1 VPPKDERLNELEA
14 DLDNLLANVQ
24 KQNAALKQEKQK
36 STPPPSPST
45 QKSAKEKT
53 RQNLRDAIA
62 SKMTPEEQAAR
73 KQKLG
78 VGPVGSGT
86 GGLLN
91 AGLFKQT
98 GVVPKTKA
106 QNSQA
111 QPSLSSTANDQ
122 PIDLVSAL
130 KKAVMDSM
138 NPESTQE
145 IKDALK
151 SGLSNHY
158 KSQGFDYD
166 ASKTFGAEKDIKQ
179 IEKYQEK
186 VAGWRYG
193 ASEAKF
199 GLVKKFCEWRVEV
212 NTQKLNTQIEKFAQ
226 VVGPSVEG
234 DINGQKAKIRQE
246 ELKQQSAELEK
257 QRAAE
262 LAAKEAAQENSKV
275 ASNSWSISS
284 LFGKKVSSRNDPK
297 PPAQV
302 GSSSKASSKSGRG
315 R

>member
-1 VPPKDERLNELEA
+1 MPPKDERLNELEA
-14 DLDNLLANVQ
+14 DVDDLFANVQ
-24 KQNAALKQEKQK
+24 KQNAALKK
-36 STPPPSPST
+36 SQQTST
-45 QKSAKEKT
+45 SENSSKPT
-53 RQNLRDAIA
+53 RQNFKEVLAGY
-62 SKMTPEEQAAR
+62 MTPEQQVAR
-73 KQKLG
+73 KEELS
-78 VGPVGSGT
+78 VGAVGSGT
-86 GGLLN
+86 GGLVN
-91 AGLFKQT
+91 ARLFKQT
-98 GVVPKTKA
+98 RVVPNTKA
-106 QNSQA
+106 QNSLE
-111 QPSLSSTANDQ
+111 QPSLSFTANDQ

-138 NPESTQE
+138 NPESPQE
-145 IKDALK
+145 IKDALN

-166 ASKTFGAEKDIKQ
+166 ASKTFGAEKDRKQ

-226 VVGPSVEG
+226 AVGPSVEG

-246 ELKQQSAELEK
+246 ELKQQSAELYK
-257 QRAAE
+257 QRAAAV
-262 LAAKEAAQENSKV
+262 AAREAAQENSKV

-284 LFGKKVSSRNDPK
+284 LFGKTKVSPHNHPTP

-302 GSSSKASSKSGRG
+302 GSSSKASSKSGWG
-315 R
+315 HGN